1 MAKMHSRARGKS
13 GSRKPIGRPVPSW
26 VTHDAKTVEQLVVKL
41 AKSGNTSSQIG
52 INLRDAYG
60 VPDVK
65 AITKKKIN
73 QILEEN
79 KLKSNLPEDV
89 RNLIRKDIRLMKHME
104 INKKDESV
112 KRGLILTLSKILRL
126 AKYYKREG
134 KLPVEWQYDRAKAK
148 VLVES

>member
-1 MAKMHSRARGKS
+1 MHSRARGKS
-13 GSRKPIGRPVPSW
+13 GSRKPTGRPVPSW

-41 AKSGNTSSQIG
+41 AKAGNPPSKIG
-52 INLRDAYG
+52 LNLRDAYG

-73 QILEEN
+73 TILEEN
-79 KLKSNLPEDV
+79 KLKSSLPEDV
-89 RNLIRKDIRLMKHME
+89 RSLIRKDIRLMKHME
-104 INKKDESV
+104 TNKKDETV
-112 KRGLILTLSKILRL
+112 KRGLNLTLSKILRL

-134 KLPVEWQYDRAKAK
+134 ELPAAWQYDRAKAK